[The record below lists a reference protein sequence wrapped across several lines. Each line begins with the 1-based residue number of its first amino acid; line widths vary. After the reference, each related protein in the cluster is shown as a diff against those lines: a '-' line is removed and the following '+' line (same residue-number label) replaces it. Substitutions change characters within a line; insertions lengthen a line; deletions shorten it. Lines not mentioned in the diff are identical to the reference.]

1 MMFSETVLAERIAC
15 PDCGLMQL
23 LPSPAPG
30 QKAECARCLKV
41 LAGSATGRI
50 GAPLAL
56 AISALLLLVPAT
68 IAPLMVV
75 TTYGADREAWL
86 PSTAAAM
93 WNDGFASLGLLIG
106 VFGIALP
113 YVYLGLL
120 IYVLGSLHW
129 RIGTPVGSAFR
140 WSKHLRPWVMV
151 EVFLVGSFVSYS
163 RIKTVSNVSVEVGG
177 WALVAAGLVLL
188 VAIVQLDE
196 RTVWET

>member
-75 TTYGADREAWL
+75 DGAA
-86 PSTAAAM
+86 
-93 WNDGFASLGLLIG
+93 LIG
-106 VFGIALP
+106 IFDVGKSSNGVFQLTLNDWIWQFIASS
-113 YVYLGLL
+113 
-120 IYVLGSLHW
+120 IYVKIAS
-129 RIGTPVGSAFR
+129 
-140 WSKHLRPWVMV
+140 HL
-151 EVFLVGSFVSYS
+151 
-163 RIKTVSNVSVEVGG
+163 
-177 WALVAAGLVLL
+177 A
-188 VAIVQLDE
+188 
-196 RTVWET
+196 